1 MKALSRY
8 IREESEMVARR
19 IAIFLSAMFVV
30 AACSKG
36 DGVSIGTGQDA
47 DPVVIDFPIAY
58 IRAPLPV
65 DAQGE
70 FAQADLREQIG
81 FDFGADLFFRDRA
94 APSASAVNITGDM
107 TNGLGAI
114 RDIEMAF
121 DGSSV
126 IFSMR
131 TPIDLNLAI
140 DDENQPTW
148 NIWIYTFETDT
159 LTRVI
164 ASDLTAEIG
173 HDVGPHYLPDGRII
187 FSSTRQLRS
196 NAILLDESKPQFA
209 AQDEDDN
216 EPAFVLHTM
225 GADGSNI
232 EQVSY
237 NQSHDFDPAV
247 LSNGQ
252 VVFSR
257 WDNAGPGNNAVNL
270 YRMNPD
276 GSALELLF
284 GQNSHDTGTNGE
296 TIQFMQPRE
305 LEDGRIMALVRP
317 FTDTDG
323 GGDIV
328 IIDTPVYLENT
339 QPTKDNI
346 GMTGPAITAGTIN
359 QVSTET
365 GVPSP
370 GGRYGSV
377 YPIQDGTGRLLVS
390 WSQCRLTD
398 IVDPAPAPA
407 IFYPCT
413 AENLADAQLE
423 AADPI
428 YGIWMYDPRDDTQL
442 PIVAA
447 EEGFIFTEVVSADPR
462 PTPPVVLDQEN
473 MFLADPNLVGQAA
486 GVISIRSVYD
496 FDGGAVVDINSLAD
510 PSISMAADRS
520 ARFLRIVKPVSQPND
535 DLRDIDNTAFGVSDA
550 QGMRE
555 ILGYVPIEP
564 DGSVMVKVPANVA
577 FGLSVVDVDGRR
589 ITARHQN
596 WMQVRPG
603 QLLECNG
610 CHVGQSGLSHGRI
623 DAFDTAW
630 EGAVN
635 VGSSF
640 YPSTVDALFVG
651 EVGETMAEV
660 RARISCGGPENCAS
674 IEPSM
679 DLEYTDVWTDDVAAG
694 RAADAS
700 FSYAYID
707 LETAPPT
714 SLNCITQPWASS
726 CRIVINYET
735 HIDPLW
741 SLSRPLLDNMGMP
754 VIDGNGEP
762 VTNDCTNCHNI
773 VDPAGA
779 TIVPAGQLDLSA
791 GISDLEPDHFK
802 SYQELMS
809 TDTELEL
816 DAGGNLIERLV
827 QVDVDPDTGDPI
839 FATVNVAPSMRVAGA
854 NASNQFFARF
864 DADPIHTGILSN
876 AEKRLIAEWLDVGAQ
891 YYNNPFDAPA
901 N

>member
-1 MKALSRY
+1 
-8 IREESEMVARR
+8 MVAKRT
-19 IAIFLSAMFVV
+19 ATLLSAMFVV
-30 AACSKG
+30 AACSSG

-58 IRAPLPV
+58 VRAPLPV
-65 DAQGE
+65 DNQGE
-70 FAQADLREQIG
+70 FAQADLREQLT
-81 FDFGADLFFRDRA
+81 FNFGADLFFRDRA
-94 APSASAVNITGDM
+94 APSASAVNITGAI
-107 TNGLGAI
+107 TNGLGAV

-121 DGSSV
+121 DGSSI

-131 TPIDLNLAI
+131 TPIDVNLAI
-140 DDENQPTW
+140 DDEDQPTW
-148 NIWIYTFETDT
+148 NIWVYTFAGDT
-159 LTRVI
+159 LSRVI
-164 ASDLTAEIG
+164 ASDLRAEFG

-216 EPAFVLHTM
+216 EPAFVLHVM
-225 GADGSNI
+225 GTDGSNI

-252 VVFSR
+252 IVFSR
-257 WDNAGPGNNAVNL
+257 WDHAGPANDAVNL

-276 GSALELLF
+276 GSQLELLF
-284 GQNSHDTGTNGE
+284 GQNSHATGTNGE
-296 TIQFMQPRE
+296 TVQFMQPRE
-305 LEDGRIMALVRP
+305 LEDGRIMVLVRP

-328 IIDTPVYLENT
+328 IIDTPVYLENM
-339 QPTKDNI
+339 QPTKDNL
-346 GMTGPAITAGTIN
+346 GMGGPAITPGTIN

-398 IVDPAPAPA
+398 VVDPAPAA
-407 IFYPCT
+407 RIFLPCT
-413 AENLADAQLE
+413 AENLADTQLE

-442 PIVAA
+442 PIVVA

-462 PTPPVVLDQEN
+462 PTPPVILDQEN
-473 MFLADPNLVGQAA
+473 MFLADPNLVSEAA

-496 FDGGAVVDINSLAD
+496 FDGGAVADINSLAD
-510 PSISMAADRS
+510 PSVTMAAGRP

-535 DLRDIDNTAFGVSDA
+535 DLLDIDNTAFGVSTA

-577 FGLSVVDVDGRR
+577 FGISVVDADGRR

-610 CHVGQSGLSHGRI
+610 CHVAQGGLSHGRF
-623 DAFDTAW
+623 DAFDSAW
-630 EGAVN
+630 EGAATPGN
-635 VGSSF
+635 SF

-651 EVGETMAEV
+651 DLGETMAEV
-660 RARISCGGPENCAS
+660 RARISCGGPDNCAS
-674 IEPSM
+674 IVPSM
-679 DLEYTDVWTDDVAAG
+679 DIEYTDVWTDEIKAG
-694 RAADAS
+694 RAVDQP
-700 FSYAYID
+700 FSYAYLD
-707 LETAPPT
+707 LDTVPPT
-714 SLNCITQPWASS
+714 SLNCLTQPWAAN

-741 SLSRPLLDNMGMP
+741 SVARPVLDDLGNPLLD
-754 VIDGNGEP
+754 GNGDP

-773 VDPAGA
+773 VDLAGV

-827 QVDVDPDTGDPI
+827 QVDVDPITGEPI
-839 FATVNVAPSMRVAGA
+839 FAPVNVGPSMRVAGA
-854 NASNQFFARF
+854 NASNRFFARF
-864 DADPIHTGILSN
+864 EADPIHGGILSN